1 MISSG
6 INEIDEFLDGGL
18 KNGLIIDIFGAAGT
32 GKTQLALQIALDPLI
47 QNKQVLLQDTT
58 GNFRPERLQEI
69 LTNRKLSPDLLDNL
83 HVIRALNTSD
93 QIKKLSSILEKNNY
107 SLVIIDNLTDL
118 FSFEYAKKDYALEKK
133 SVFMKYMRHL
143 SQIAHSQKIPIIVT
157 NMIRFVDKNEVENL
171 EKLVDLYSHIK
182 IKLGKNG
189 NLFYGSITSIN
200 GKLNFNYSITLSGI
214 VKIS

>member
-143 SQIAHSQKIPIIVT
+143 SQIAYSQKIPIIVT

>member
-6 INEIDEFLDGGL
+6 INEIYEFLDGGL